1 MKKAKSLIL
10 LGASLLLTS
19 CSSYDEEA
27 LINESKRDL
36 ASLQETTKTKYTVSC
51 EGHVLEYK
59 EFYQADREFDVPTG
73 EVINSTALV
82 GESYL
87 LKAPVRIKEESYIS
101 EDAATN
107 ATCSLNK
114 IKVCITGMSDNI
126 HFLEYQKEGDN
137 LVFFTKNVS
146 KDMSFYNLVVPN
158 GPSKPKPVS
167 CYARYNFTLTYN
179 SEGLLVSEE
188 VKTKNAGKEA
198 EDRTID
204 AKITYSYR

>member
-1 MKKAKSLIL
+1 
-10 LGASLLLTS
+10 
-19 CSSYDEEA
+19 
-27 LINESKRDL
+27 
-36 ASLQETTKTKYTVSC
+36 
-51 EGHVLEYK
+51 
-59 EFYQADREFDVPTG
+59 
-73 EVINSTALV
+73 
-82 GESYL
+82 
-87 LKAPVRIKEESYIS
+87 
-101 EDAATN
+101 
-107 ATCSLNK
+107 
-114 IKVCITGMSDNI
+114 MSDNI